1 MVQTIYL
8 LCALTSA
15 ICAAMLLLA
24 YQRTRSKMLL
34 WSALCFVGFTLNNA
48 LVLLDRVV
56 FAAADLSTA
65 RLATAFLSLA
75 LLLFGL
81 IWESE

>member
-1 MVQTIYL
+1 MAETIYF

-48 LVLLDRVV
+48 LVLLDRIV
-56 FAAADLSTA
+56 FVEADFSTA
-65 RLATAFLSLA
+65 RLATALVSLA